1 MLVPMLTLLETARAG
16 GYAVGAFNI
25 YNLEGTLAVM
35 RAAEAERSPVI
46 VQVLPSA
53 IQYGGVPLLALCLSA
68 AREAT
73 IPACVHLD
81 HCPTL
86 DLIHTSLDAGVT
98 SVMADGS
105 HLPYANNVAF
115 SASVVAAAHA
125 RGAVV
130 EAELGKLGG
139 SEDSLIIHERE
150 ARMTDPAQVAG
161 YLAQTDADTL
171 AVCIGNV
178 HGVYAS
184 EPRLDFERLAAIRQQ
199 TDAPLVLHGASGLP
213 EDQIHHSIDLGI
225 TKFNVNTEVRAAYV
239 DALREGT
246 AHGDKDLLDF
256 TARAVSRMQD
266 VVVSKLRLFRSAQ
279 RA

>member
-16 GYAVGAFNI
+16 GYAVGAFNV
-25 YNLEGTLAVM
+25 YNLEGVLALM

-46 VQVLPSA
+46 LQVLPSA
-53 IQYGGVPLLALCLSA
+53 IQHGGAPLLALCLSA
-68 AREAT
+68 AREAS

-86 DLIHTSLDAGVT
+86 DLIDTTLAAGVT

-105 HLPYANNVAF
+105 HLPYADNVAF
-115 SASVVAAAHA
+115 TASVVAAAHV

-139 SEDSLIIHERE
+139 EEDGLSVAERD
-150 ARMTDPAQVAG
+150 AHMTDPAQAAG
-161 YLAQTDADTL
+161 YLAQTGADML

-178 HGVYAS
+178 HGVYAT
-184 EPRLDFERLAAIRQQ
+184 EPNLDFVRLAAIRQQ

-213 EDQIHHSIDLGI
+213 QDQIHRSIDLGI

-239 DALREGT
+239 EALRAGV
-246 AHGDKDLLDF
+246 AQGDKDLLDF
-256 TARAVSRMQD
+256 AERAVSRMQE
-266 VVVSKLRLFRSAQ
+266 VVVGKLRLFQSAQ